1 MLSFLKKKKT
11 SDGMICPS
19 RQSLSQQIRVGG
31 EDLITHIYPKANMCA
46 KDLADL
52 ECSLDPPLIF

>member
-1 MLSFLKKKKT
+1 MYLVGRLLISVVFYWNVIFFEKKKKT

-31 EDLITHIYPKANMCA
+31 ED
-46 KDLADL
+46 
-52 ECSLDPPLIF
+52 